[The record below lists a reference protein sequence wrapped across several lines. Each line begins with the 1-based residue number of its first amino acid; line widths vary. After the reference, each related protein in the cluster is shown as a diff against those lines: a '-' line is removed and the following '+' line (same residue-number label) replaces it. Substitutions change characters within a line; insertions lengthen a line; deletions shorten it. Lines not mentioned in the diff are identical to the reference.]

1 MTVDKRVTRHCPQR
15 TLRPVRALPA
25 LTCLLALALA
35 GCGGKA
41 APKKPVPPEQQV
53 RTAIANF
60 QTATQKKDY
69 RRLCTQVLA
78 QELLDKIARANLPC
92 EQALKVGLQNVVNPR
107 IAVRSVEI
115 TNNRAVAQVSSS
127 AQNQPALDGTLAL
140 IREVKGW
147 KVASLGTQ
155 GP

>member
-1 MTVDKRVTRHCPQR
+1 M
-15 TLRPVRALPA
+15 RALPA
-25 LTCLLALALA
+25 LTCLVALALA
-35 GCGGKA
+35 GCGGKS

-53 RTAIANF
+53 RAVIATF

-78 QELLDKIARANLPC
+78 QELLDKLARANLDC

-107 IAVRSVEI
+107 IAVQSVEV
-115 TNNRAVAQVSSS
+115 THNRAVAQVRSS
-127 AQNQPALDGTLAL
+127 ADNQAALDGTLSL

-147 KVASLGTQ
+147 KVATLGTQ

>member
-1 MTVDKRVTRHCPQR
+1 MTVDKRVTPHCPQR

-25 LTCLLALALA
+25 LTCLVALALA
-35 GCGGKA
+35 GCGDKP

-53 RTAIANF
+53 RTVIASF
-60 QTATQKKDY
+60 QSATQRKDY
-69 RRLCTQVLA
+69 RRLCTQILA
-78 QELLDKIARANLPC
+78 QELLDKIERANLAC
-92 EQALKVGLQNVVNPR
+92 EQALKIGLQNVVNPQ
-107 IAVRSVEI
+107 IALRSVEI
-115 TNNRAVAQVSSS
+115 TNNRAVAQVRSS

-155 GP
+155 GQ

>member
-1 MTVDKRVTRHCPQR
+1 M
-15 TLRPVRALPA
+15 RALPA
-25 LTCLLALALA
+25 LTCLVALALI
-35 GCGGKA
+35 GCGDKP

-53 RTAIANF
+53 RAVIASF

-78 QELLDKIARANLPC
+78 QELLDKIRRANLPC
-92 EQALKVGLQNVVNPR
+92 EQAVKVGLQNVVNPR
-107 IAVRSVEI
+107 IAVQSVEV
-115 TNNRAVAQVSSS
+115 THNRAVAQVRSS
-127 AQNQPALDGTLAL
+127 ADNQPALDGTLAL

-147 KVASLGTQ
+147 KVATLGTQ

>member
-1 MTVDKRVTRHCPQR
+1 M
-15 TLRPVRALPA
+15 RALPA
-25 LTCLLALALA
+25 LTCLVALALA
-35 GCGGKA
+35 GCGDKP

-53 RTAIANF
+53 RAVIASF

-78 QELLDKIARANLPC
+78 QELLDKIRRANLPC
-92 EQALKVGLQNVVNPR
+92 EQAVKVGLQNVVNPR
-107 IAVRSVEI
+107 IAVQSVEV
-115 TNNRAVAQVSSS
+115 THNRAVAQVRSS
-127 AQNQPALDGTLAL
+127 ADNQPALDGTLAL

-147 KVASLGTQ
+147 KVATLGTQ

>member
-1 MTVDKRVTRHCPQR
+1 M
-15 TLRPVRALPA
+15 RALPA
-25 LTCLLALALA
+25 LTCLVALALA
-35 GCGGKA
+35 GCGDKP

-53 RTAIANF
+53 RAVIASF

-78 QELLDKIARANLPC
+78 QELLDKIERANLTC

-107 IAVRSVEI
+107 IAVRSVEV
-115 TNNRAVAQVSSS
+115 THNRAVARVRSS
-127 AQNQPALDGTLAL
+127 ADNQPALDGTLAL

-147 KVASLGTQ
+147 KVATLGTQ

>member
-1 MTVDKRVTRHCPQR
+1 
-15 TLRPVRALPA
+15 VRALPA
-25 LTCLLALALA
+25 LTCLVALALI
-35 GCGGKA
+35 GCGDKP

-53 RTAIANF
+53 RAVIASF

-78 QELLDKIARANLPC
+78 QELLDKIRRANLPC
-92 EQALKVGLQNVVNPR
+92 EQAVKVGLQNVVNPR
-107 IAVRSVEI
+107 IAVQSVEV
-115 TNNRAVAQVSSS
+115 THNRAVAQVRSS
-127 AQNQPALDGTLAL
+127 ADNQPALDGTLAL

-147 KVASLGTQ
+147 KVATLGTQ

>member
-1 MTVDKRVTRHCPQR
+1 M
-15 TLRPVRALPA
+15 RALPA
-25 LTCLLALALA
+25 LTCLVALALA
-35 GCGGKA
+35 GCGDKR

-53 RTAIANF
+53 RAVIASF

-78 QELLDKIARANLPC
+78 QELLDKIRRANLPC
-92 EQALKVGLQNVVNPR
+92 EQAVKVGLQNVVNPR
-107 IAVRSVEI
+107 IAVQSVEV
-115 TNNRAVAQVSSS
+115 THNRAVARVRSS
-127 AQNQPALDGTLAL
+127 ADNQPALDGTLAL

-147 KVASLGTQ
+147 KVATLGTQ

>member
-1 MTVDKRVTRHCPQR
+1 M
-15 TLRPVRALPA
+15 RALPA
-25 LTCLLALALA
+25 LTCLVALALA
-35 GCGGKA
+35 GCGDKP

-53 RTAIANF
+53 RAVIASF

-78 QELLDKIARANLPC
+78 QELLDKIRRANLPC
-92 EQALKVGLQNVVNPR
+92 EQAVKVGLQNVVNPR
-107 IAVRSVEI
+107 IVVQSVEV
-115 TNNRAVAQVSSS
+115 THNRAVAQVRSS
-127 AQNQPALDGTLAL
+127 ADNQPALDGTLAL

-147 KVASLGTQ
+147 KVATLGTQ